1 RIEWQGTME
10 FGQGMT
16 SAVIR
21 LCQPILI
28 NEDWKR
34 RAADYGA
41 LYPEG
46 EPAKSSLGV
55 PIMIGDASTG
65 SGQAAIG
72 MISLQSFTHENS
84 FTEADVR
91 LLTTLAASVGVALEN
106 ARLFQAER
114 QRAAERRSWPSSTA
128 SGRRWPRTSSSL
140 R

>member
-1 RIEWQGTME
+1 ME

-28 NEDWKR
+28 HEDWER

-72 MISLQSFTHENS
+72 MISLQSFTHENI

-91 LLTTLAASVGVALEN
+91 LLTTLAANVGVALETRGFSRPS
-106 ARLFQAER
+106 ASA
-114 QRAAERRSWPSSTA
+114 RRSWPSSTA